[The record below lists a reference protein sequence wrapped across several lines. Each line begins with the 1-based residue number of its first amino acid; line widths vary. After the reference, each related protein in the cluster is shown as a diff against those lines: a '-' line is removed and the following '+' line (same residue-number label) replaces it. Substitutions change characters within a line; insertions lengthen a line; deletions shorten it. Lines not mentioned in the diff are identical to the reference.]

1 MTQVIRMLD
10 FRVASATQGSIQNVP
25 SHTSTNAPSQQPNEV
40 TRVMI
45 NDIYI
50 PSIRSDTLLTNF
62 EFTLYKK
69 TATNSTGIPIAGMK
83 LNRTGTY
90 LADPGSYAF
99 GDLRITSFVAGTDPG
114 VVAYSTGGGQSM
126 QTPHQ
131 PKTIAGGQMYSWN
144 QYLSDYFTM
153 FVAVPTQF
161 YTKTGDTLAYK
172 YTGNNGSAINN
183 IAIDFSFVCIGEY

>member
-25 SHTSTNAPSQQPNEV
+25 NHTSTNAPSQQPNEV

-50 PSIRSDTLLTNF
+50 PSISPDTLLTNF
-62 EFTLYKK
+62 SFTLYKK
-69 TATNSTGIPIAGMK
+69 TATNSTGIPIAGIK
-83 LNRTGTY
+83 LHRTGSY
-90 LADPGSYAF
+90 LADPGSYPF
-99 GDLRITSFVAGTDPG
+99 GEMRITSFVAGSDPG
-114 VVAYSTGGGQSM
+114 VVNSTNGFM
-126 QTPHQ
+126 QTPGVTQ
-131 PKTIAGGQMYSWN
+131 KTLVGGQMYGWQ
-144 QYLSDYFTM
+144 QYQNDFWTLNVS
-153 FVAVPTQF
+153 VPTQF